1 VVKQKERTGLVG
13 QNRAMSAEEIDD
25 YLAAL
30 DEPKRGTLSQLR
42 KTILEIL
49 PNADEC
55 ISYGMPAFRM
65 NGKVVAGF
73 AAFANHVAYFPHSGS
88 TLGTLKD
95 ELAGFSQ
102 TKSSLHF
109 AIDSPLPKD
118 LVAKLIAARIAET
131 LSNY

>member
-1 VVKQKERTGLVG
+1 
-13 QNRAMSAEEIDD
+13 MSAQEIDD

-30 DEPKRGTLSQLR
+30 DETKRATLSQLR
-42 KTILEIL
+42 KTILEII
-49 PNADEC
+49 PDAEQC
-55 ISYGMPAFRM
+55 ISYGMPAFRV

-73 AAFANHVAYFPHSGS
+73 AAFTNHVAYFPHSGS

-109 AIDSPLPKD
+109 AVDSPLPKN
-118 LVAKLIAARIAET
+118 LVAKLIAARTAET